1 MSALRL
7 RSLPALR
14 AHRPSPVAR
23 SVALRSMATRHGN
36 DPEVLQKEKARN
48 LRGEQDSSA
57 PHKEHAPGWNEHL
70 ASDAEANVK
79 ADQAGPSG
87 KPGKELQDATVGR
100 ESQFNKLASPE
111 TDIPCQTLT
120 STITRRT
127 ARPGTEPTM
136 PPGPVRPIAKHT

>member
-87 KPGKELQDATVGR
+87 KPGKELQDATVGHID
-100 ESQFNKLASPE
+100 KHHHKA
-111 TDIPCQTLT
+111 DGKAGH
-120 STITRRT
+120 RT
-127 ARPGTEPTM
+127 HDA
-136 PPGPVRPIAKHT
+136 PGPSPTDSEAHVRLVFTNVHAEH